1 MQTQE
6 KNFISLLRASV
17 SSQGL
22 AALSEPD
29 YVQILLLAK
38 KHAVAGL
45 LYPAVKRISP
55 SPAILPELKKL
66 AFGAATREQLQS
78 QELAQITAAC
88 EDAKIP
94 VLLLKGCILKSLY
107 PIPSLRYMSDID
119 LLIDPRC
126 AKETDGILRAMGFS
140 EEKTDAS
147 STVVYSSPQGMR
159 YEIHLQLS
167 SEGYDEASKR
177 FASELMARSV
187 PAEGKVYIRNLPL
200 EDHYAYLLC
209 HFVKHFIYG
218 GIGIRQLIDIY
229 LCRKK
234 WQMDEERL
242 ASLLDELGLTEFHQ
256 KLTQLSA
263 HWFENAEAEPSVF
276 ELGDYILSSG
286 VFGSEDHRSTDRMLR
301 QGEGFAYLW
310 RRTFPPYR
318 TMKEYFP
325 VLKKLPF
332 LLPFF
337 WIWRAVR
344 AVLFRRKKLKAEVS
358 AFESTDSETI
368 AERAAFYQRCGLAL
382 PGKGGRK

>member
-17 SSQGL
+17 FSQG
-22 AALSEPD
+22 ATELSEPD
-29 YVQILLLAK
+29 YLQILQLAQ
-38 KHAVAGL
+38 KHAIAGL

-55 SPAILPELKKL
+55 QPAILPELKKL

-78 QELAQITAAC
+78 QELAQITDAC
-88 EDAKIP
+88 EQAKIP
-94 VLLLKGCILKSLY
+94 ILLLKGCILKALY

-119 LLIDPRC
+119 LLIEPKC
-126 AKETDGILRAMGFS
+126 ANEVDSILLSMEFR

-147 STVVYSSPQGMR
+147 STKVYRSPQGMR
-159 YEIHLQLS
+159 YEIHLDLS
-167 SEGYDEASKR
+167 TEGYDEASKR

-187 PAEGKVYIRNLPL
+187 PIEGKSYIRILPQ

-218 GIGIRQLIDIY
+218 GIGVRQLIDIC

-234 WQMDEERL
+234 WQMEEEKL
-242 ASLLDELGLTEFHQ
+242 HSLLDSLGLTEFHQ
-256 KLTQLSA
+256 NLQSLTKY
-263 HWFENAEAEPSVF
+263 WFEDAEATDSVK
-276 ELGDYILSSG
+276 ELGEYILSSG
-286 VFGSEDHRSTDRMLR
+286 VFGNETHRSTDRMLQ

-318 TMKEYFP
+318 TMREYFP
-325 VLKKLPF
+325 ILKKLPF
-332 LLPFF
+332 LLPLF
-337 WIWRAVR
+337 WIWRTLR

-358 AFESTDSETI
+358 AFETTDSEMI
-368 AERAAFYQRCGLAL
+368 AERAAFYERCGLSL
-382 PGKGGRK
+382 PKKGGRK